1 MKLLFHNHHSIC
13 HHKQFINTYITNE
26 FKEKSRKILF
36 MDKNIYVVSSPI
48 DHIIFPVNI
57 ESSQIVVRKNN
68 N

>member
-1 MKLLFHNHHSIC
+1 
-13 HHKQFINTYITNE
+13 
-26 FKEKSRKILF
+26 